1 MKKMVDFM
9 NSMFANQPKSL
20 NTNHKINYWCPTGMI
35 PVFFDN
41 KEAIE

>member
-1 MKKMVDFM
+1 MVDFM

-20 NTNHKINYWCPTGMI
+20 NTNNKINYWCPTGMI